1 MIHTSQMDPSRLV
14 TCASGWTDHP
24 IGHVV
29 DVHTYPGPVL
39 NLFPEESKAKH
50 TFFYFTFL
58 ILHIYIFVSDLCCRS
73 EKSSSCWR
81 NVGTKQG
88 YSWTHL
94 VIYFS
99 IDNFGSKPQ
108 ILRYGNDFI
117 LPDPRGSIETED
129 QFLKEYEDKIK

>member
-1 MIHTSQMDPSRLV
+1 MLHRWTPADWWHVQVVGQIIQLAMWLMFILTLVQFSTSSQK
-14 TCASGWTDHP
+14 
-24 IGHVV
+24 
-29 DVHTYPGPVL
+29 
-39 NLFPEESKAKH
+39 NLRQSIL
-50 TFFYFTFL
+50 FYFTFL
-58 ILHIYIFVSDLCCRS
+58 ILLIYIFVLDLCCRS

-94 VIYFS
+94 VIIFS
-99 IDNFGSKPQ
+99 INNFGSKPQ

-117 LPDPRGSIETED
+117 LPDPRGSIDTED